1 MFINKW
7 KQEIFTLPNLLSLC
21 RLWMIPVYIFL
32 YLNATAP
39 SHYYLAG
46 LIIALS
52 CLTDALDGMIARRYH
67 MVSTLGKILDPIAD
81 KLTQFALT
89 LCLSFR
95 YPVLYPVLLLF
106 VIKEVLQMT
115 LGILNLMHGKILP
128 GALPAGKISTAVLF
142 VSLVILVLFPEMNAG
157 TVEAIAIVDGIFL
170 TASFFCYLIA
180 YCGKH
185 PLLQDLNPD

>member
-1 MFINKW
+1 
-7 KQEIFTLPNLLSLC
+7 
-21 RLWMIPVYIFL
+21 
-32 YLNATAP
+32 
-39 SHYYLAG
+39 
-46 LIIALS
+46 
-52 CLTDALDGMIARRYH
+52 
-67 MVSTLGKILDPIAD
+67 
-81 KLTQFALT
+81 
-89 LCLSFR
+89 
-95 YPVLYPVLLLF
+95 
-106 VIKEVLQMT
+106 MT